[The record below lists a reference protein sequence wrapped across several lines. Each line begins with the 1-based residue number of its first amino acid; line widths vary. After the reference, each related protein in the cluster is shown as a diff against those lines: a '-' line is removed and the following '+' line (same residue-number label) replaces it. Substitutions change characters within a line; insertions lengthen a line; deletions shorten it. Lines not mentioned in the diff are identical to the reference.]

1 LFGLKKTLTAQVLE
15 SKFKRWQFQ
24 NPRLEKPKMT
34 PREAFLKGITY
45 EGDILVDIVETMG
58 EKSFGSFAEL
68 KVVEIPNDVEWQ
80 IDEYDGAEWVAE
92 VHRTWR

>member
-1 LFGLKKTLTAQVLE
+1 MKIVINKCHGGFGL
-15 SKFKRWQFQ
+15 S
-24 NPRLEKPKMT
+24 EKAEEVYRTK
-34 PREAFLKGITY
+34 KGITDD
-45 EGDILVDIVETMG
+45 ESWWSRMVPRDDLILVDIVETMG

-92 VHRTWR
+92 VHRTWS